1 MARAVC
7 DWDAIMK
14 EMSSGED
21 SDEHDT
27 PNIVS
32 LQKNLPRIVQLVQE
46 YEPAF
51 RPEQF
56 IFSGAPKTSDHAEK
70 RSASSEAGERA
81 SGKGGETPNEASERE
96 EGEKKVTE
104 ELSLR
109 EEEE

>member
-1 MARAVC
+1 
-7 DWDAIMK
+7 MK
-14 EMSSGED
+14 DMSSGED
-21 SDEHDT
+21 SDEYDT

-32 LQKNLPRIVQLVQE
+32 FQKNLPRIVQLVQE

-70 RSASSEAGERA
+70 RLTSSEAGEEA
-81 SGKGGETPNEASERE
+81 SAKGGETPNEASDRE
-96 EGEKKVTE
+96 EGEKKKVTE

-109 EEEE
+109 EEEEEGE